1 MQEIDQLINFIFSNI
16 EDESVSLKKR
26 LKNGHR
32 NYYLNVEL
40 QYESS
45 AISNCS
51 SSHDDFSIVIDNEN
65 GCLDIF
71 SNFENLIIES
81 KELCDKWSVVFEYY
95 LSNNISKEFD
105 KMIEK
110 TFSNSS
116 QKNILREYKLQKIN
130 I

>member
-1 MQEIDQLINFIFSNI
+1 MPEIDQLINFIFSNI
-16 EDESVSLKKR
+16 DDESVSLKKR
-26 LKNGHR
+26 LKNGYR

-40 QYESS
+40 EYQNNSS
-45 AISNCS
+45 SNCS
-51 SSHDDFSIVIDNEN
+51 TAHDDFSIVIDNEN

-81 KELCDKWSVVFEYY
+81 KELCDKWSVIFEDY

-110 TFSNSS
+110 TFANSS

>member
-45 AISNCS
+45 ASSNCS

-81 KELCDKWSVVFEYY
+81 KELCDKWSVVFEDY

>member
-16 EDESVSLKKR
+16 EDESVNLKKR

-45 AISNCS
+45 ASSNCS
-51 SSHDDFSIVIDNEN
+51 ISHDDFSIVIDNEN

-81 KELCDKWSVVFEYY
+81 KELCDKWSVVFEDY

-105 KMIEK
+105 KIIEK
-110 TFSNSS
+110 TFANSS

>member
-45 AISNCS
+45 ASSNCS

-81 KELCDKWSVVFEYY
+81 KELCDKWSVVFETY
-95 LSNNISKEFD
+95 LSNNISKDFD

-110 TFSNSS
+110 TFTNSS

>member
-16 EDESVSLKKR
+16 GDESVSLKKR

-45 AISNCS
+45 ASSNCS

-81 KELCDKWSVVFEYY
+81 KELCDKWSVVFEDY

-105 KMIEK
+105 KIIEK
-110 TFSNSS
+110 TFANSS